1 MLSYRHSF
9 HAGNHADVLKH
20 IALTLI
26 LDALKQKEAPFVYYD
41 THSGAGR
48 YDLHGAHATKT
59 GEFKEG
65 IELIWQRDDLP
76 APLANYVN
84 IIKKLNPNGVLRFY
98 PGSPLIARTLL
109 REQDKASLSELH
121 PTDFALLLQEMR
133 SDRQVKVFQ
142 EDGYARLKA
151 SLPPKTRRG
160 VVLIDPPYELKT
172 EYQDV
177 VEGIAQSV
185 KRFATGV
192 YAIWYP
198 VVYRRNVDVITRGLA
213 ELGIRKI
220 LQLELGVRPDSDE
233 FGMSASGLIVINPPW
248 QLYETMQSV
257 LPWLQSVLAPQ
268 TGHHLVRWVV
278 PE

>member
-20 IALTLI
+20 VVLTLI

-48 YDLHGAHATKT
+48 YDLQGAHAAKT

-65 IELIWQRDDLP
+65 IELIWQRDDVP
-76 APLANYVN
+76 AALKNYVN
-84 IIKKLNPNGVLRFY
+84 IIKGLNPNGVLRFY
-98 PGSPLIARTLL
+98 PGSPLIARSLL

-133 SDRQVKVFQ
+133 GDRQVKVFQ

-151 SLPPKTRRG
+151 SLPPAARRG

-172 EYQDV
+172 EYHDV
-177 VEGIAQSV
+177 VNGIAQSV

-198 VVYRRNVDVITRGLA
+198 VVYRRNVDVITKGLT

-248 QLYETMQSV
+248 QLQETMQNV
-257 LPWLQSVLAPQ
+257 LPWLQKVLAPQ
-268 TGHHLVRWVV
+268 TGHHEVRWIV

>member
-20 IALTLI
+20 VVLTLI

-48 YDLHGAHATKT
+48 YDLQGAHATKT
-59 GEFKEG
+59 SEFKQG
-65 IELIWQRDDLP
+65 IELIWQRDDVP
-76 APLANYVN
+76 APLKNYIN
-84 IIKKLNPNGVLRFY
+84 IIKALNPNGVLRFY
-98 PGSPLIARTLL
+98 PGSPLIARSLL
-109 REQDKASLSELH
+109 REQDKAALSELH

-151 SLPPKTRRG
+151 SLPPAARRG
-160 VVLIDPPYELKT
+160 MVLIDPPYELKT
-172 EYQDV
+172 EYHDV
-177 VEGIAQSV
+177 VSGIAQSV

-198 VVYRRNVDVITRGLA
+198 VVYRRNVDVITKGLA

-233 FGMSASGLIVINPPW
+233 LGMSASGLIVINPPW
-248 QLYETMQSV
+248 QLQETMQNV
-257 LPWLQSVLAPQ
+257 LPWLQTVLAPQ

>member
-20 IALTLI
+20 IVLTLI

-48 YDLHGAHATKT
+48 YDLQGAHATKT

-84 IIKKLNPNGVLRFY
+84 IIKKLNPNGALRFY

-133 SDRQVKVFQ
+133 GDRQVKVFQ

-177 VEGIAQSV
+177 VDGIAQSV

-248 QLYETMQSV
+248 QLHETMQSV